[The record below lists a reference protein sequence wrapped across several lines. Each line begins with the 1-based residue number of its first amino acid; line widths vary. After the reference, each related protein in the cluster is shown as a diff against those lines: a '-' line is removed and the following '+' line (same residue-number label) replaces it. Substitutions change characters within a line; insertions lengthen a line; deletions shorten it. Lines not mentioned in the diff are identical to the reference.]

1 MLWLIDDEPPHHVY
15 PADLATSLVATAI
28 AAGLMDAPEPSKS
41 AEIVDLT
48 TIRHE
53 VCHD

>member
-28 AAGLMDAPEPSKS
+28 AAGLMDAPALPKS

-48 TIRHE
+48 PIRHE
-53 VCHD
+53 AHHD